1 MAYTVLEEKLRRR
14 LRQVSRA
21 SEERGIRVGEE
32 RGIRLGEERGIR
44 LGEEQGLAAQRELLR
59 DQASRKFG
67 DAAVAR
73 VAELAAGVGD
83 AAGLGRIGR
92 WLMDCATDEEL
103 VARLDATAPNA

>member
-21 SEERGIRVGEE
+21 SEQRG
-32 RGIRLGEERGIR
+32 L
-44 LGEEQGLAAQRELLR
+44 EQGLAAQRELLR

-67 DAAVAR
+67 DIAVAR

-92 WLMDCATDEEL
+92 WLMDCAADDEL
-103 VARLDATAPNA
+103 LARLDSLR